1 MVGAQTLGHT
11 LGAGFGTQQRCVGV
25 VLLKVFLSF
34 GLAATFLVVEVGSQ
48 IVQIHKLYARFV
60 HHLTVP
66 GTIRVVAT
74 LNLTVLPLVARG
86 E

>member
-1 MVGAQTLGHT
+1 MVGTQTLSHA

-25 VLLKVFLSF
+25 VLLKVFLGF

-48 IVQIHKLYARFV
+48 IVQIHELYTRFFY
-60 HHLTVP
+60 HLTVP
-66 GTIRVVAT
+66 GTIRVVTT
-74 LNLTVLPLVARG
+74 LNPTVLPLVARG